1 MEKLY
6 RCCWSIISLNYKFSR
21 VFCSSSNFSILMH
34 YNFHFRGLEN
44 DVNNNKSFFMFSI
57 LKEKKKHESS
67 QTLRTATRKE
77 KNLVNNFFHFTS
89 RHWNYLSNN
98 FSMLFFFV
106 WLLKRCFSA
115 NKLYLMSYKNM
126 LQGWQRKLLRW
137 HEKML
142 QELLIKCP
150 TDILLMRFFHGKFKN
165 KSRKE
170 KNWRCEKKIF
180 CDANKISEF
189 SSSYDPNFSYA
200 KFTTLTKFIWSL
212 SLVRS
217 IAELCLRT
225 TLNDINSLSLS
236 VYGDFYIIK
245 FYNFLCHCHIW
256 NGVKPKIKSI
266 YFRYFE
272 ACVVC
277 VS

>member
-1 MEKLY
+1 MFLFKLFNSY
-6 RCCWSIISLNYKFSR
+6 ALQFPLSRFRKRCQQQQI
-21 VFCSSSNFSILMH
+21 VFH
-34 YNFHFRGLEN
+34 VFHLEG
-44 DVNNNKSFFMFSI
+44 
-57 LKEKKKHESS
+57 KKKHESS

-170 KNWRCEKKIF
+170 KKLTLRKENILRRKQNFWVFFFLWSKLFVRKIYNTDEVYLKLKLGSIH
-180 CDANKISEF
+180 CG
-189 SSSYDPNFSYA
+189 
-200 KFTTLTKFIWSL
+200 TLFADNIE
-212 SLVRS
+212 R
-217 IAELCLRT
+217 
-225 TLNDINSLSLS
+225 
-236 VYGDFYIIK
+236 
-245 FYNFLCHCHIW
+245 H
-256 NGVKPKIKSI
+256 
-266 YFRYFE
+266 
-272 ACVVC
+272 
-277 VS
+277 